1 MAKVTAT
8 TLLYAQ
14 TLNIQQPLRVHHSP
28 IVCCLGFIDTMTD
41 ISNMLRPY
49 PMLRSSL
56 GNAAAKFSRYVL
68 CHAMRAI
75 TNDGNLNCKI
85 FITKPNNRYRQINT
99 SS

>member
-1 MAKVTAT
+1 MTKVTAT
-8 TLLYAQ
+8 TLLYSQ

-28 IVCCLGFIDTMTD
+28 IVCCLGFIDTTTD

-56 GNAAAKFSRYVL
+56 GIAAARYML

-75 TNDGNLNCKI
+75 TNDGNFNCKI
-85 FITKPNNRYRQINT
+85 IITKPNNRYHQIKT
-99 SS
+99 PP